1 MLPSEE
7 AELMTP
13 DWEVGR
19 NTLNYFYGVE
29 SSCSN
34 YIQACELI
42 QRLAAPAAET
52 AQRDTTTAGSKAL
65 LAASPCLNPGH
76 RSPSPGKL
84 LQPLCSLPRA
94 QFPSRQCSVP
104 TFSREKKSQQ
114 SILISFF
121 TDLTR
126 VSSKSLLTTKSYFPN
141 QKMVLFYKHILFLF
155 QEQDGTAFK
164 Y

>member
-1 MLPSEE
+1 
-7 AELMTP
+7 MTP
-13 DWEVGR
+13 DWEIGR
-19 NTLNYFYGVE
+19 NTLNYSYGVE

-34 YIQACELI
+34 YIQECELI

-52 AQRDTTTAGSKAL
+52 AQCDTTTAGTEAL

-84 LQPLCSLPRA
+84 LQPLCSLSRA
-94 QFPSRQCSVP
+94 QFPSRHCSVP
-104 TFSREKKSQQ
+104 TFPRERKSQRG
-114 SILISFF
+114 ILISFF
-121 TDLTR
+121 TGLTR
-126 VSSKSLLTTKSYFPN
+126 LSSKSLLTTKSYFPN

-155 QEQDGTAFK
+155 QEQNGAAFK